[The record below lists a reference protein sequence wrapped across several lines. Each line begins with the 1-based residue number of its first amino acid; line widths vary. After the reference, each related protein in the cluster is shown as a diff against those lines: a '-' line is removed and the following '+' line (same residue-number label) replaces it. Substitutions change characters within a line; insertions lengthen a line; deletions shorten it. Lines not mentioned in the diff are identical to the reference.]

1 LSVNGRL
8 QPSRPT
14 AERPLSR
21 LGLIGGSG
29 LYRMPALAGGTWTEI
44 DTPWGRP
51 SDSLLLGEIAG
62 RPVAFLPRH
71 GRGHRLAPDE
81 INYRANIAALKSAG
95 CDEILAISA
104 VGSFRDDFPPGTFVM
119 VDQFVDRTVRGGRSF
134 FGDGIV
140 AHVGLGHP
148 TCGRLAGPVAD
159 ALGALELPHRRSGT
173 MLVIEGPQFSTR
185 AESLLHRA
193 QGLDVVGMTG
203 MPEARLAREAELCYQ
218 SVAMVTD
225 LDAWADTHVD
235 VAEVVRVLG
244 DNATNAEALVAAVA
258 KLTATVRSGP
268 CPAGCDR
275 ALDTAVITA
284 RSAWPEA
291 TQARLAT
298 LAPRMF
304 AAPSAS

>member
-1 LSVNGRL
+1 MDGR
-8 QPSRPT
+8 PDTGRPDT
-14 AERPLSR
+14 PPKVGR

-29 LYRMPALAGGTWTEI
+29 LYRMPALAGGSWTEI
-44 DTPWGRP
+44 DTQWGRP

-81 INYRANIAALKSAG
+81 INYRANIAALKAVG

-104 VGSFRDDFPPGTFVM
+104 VGSFRDDLRPGTFVI
-119 VDQFVDRTVRGGRSF
+119 VDQFVDRTLRQGRSF

-140 AHVGLGHP
+140 AHVGFGRP
-148 TCGRLAGPVAD
+148 TCGRLAAPVAD
-159 ALGALELPHRRSGT
+159 ALSALDLPHRTSGT

-185 AESLLHRA
+185 AESLLHRS

-203 MPEARLAREAELCYQ
+203 LPEARLAREAELCYV

-225 LDAWADTHVD
+225 LDAWADAHVD

-244 DNATNAEALVAAVA
+244 ANAHNAHALVTEVA
-258 KLTATVRSGP
+258 RRTVQRSGV
-268 CPAGCDR
+268 CEAGCDR
-275 ALDTAVITA
+275 VLDTAVITA
-284 RSAWPEA
+284 RDAWPEG
-291 TQARLAT
+291 TRARLTTISPRIFAV
-298 LAPRMF
+298 APN
-304 AAPSAS
+304 S